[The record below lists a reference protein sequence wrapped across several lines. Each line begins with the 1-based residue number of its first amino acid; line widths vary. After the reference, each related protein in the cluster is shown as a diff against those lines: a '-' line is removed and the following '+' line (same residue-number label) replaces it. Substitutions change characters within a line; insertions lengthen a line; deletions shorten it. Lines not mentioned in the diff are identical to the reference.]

1 MRGNKPKVSVI
12 IPAYNGEDF
21 LGEATESINKQNY
34 QPLEII
40 IVDDGS
46 TDKTAEIAKGLNG
59 NVKYLYQAHS
69 GGPATGRNRG
79 IREAQGE
86 LIAFLD
92 QDDLF
97 SEDKLALQ
105 VSKMNEQPK
114 LDIVLGRTQMLR
126 LREVKND
133 KYEFEKYSQPWVTL
147 MLSSA
152 LFRKSV
158 FGKVGLFDEGLNY
171 YGNDY
176 DWFMRARELGVLLLI
191 QKETTLFWRI
201 HNNNQTHDKSIVDH
215 SQGRDHATMEILKKS
230 LDRRRQQGQGK
241 IEAVPQF
248 STFDELKKK
257 IVNNREHEDKS

>member
-21 LGEATESINKQNY
+21 LGEAVESINKQTY

-105 VSKMNEQPK
+105 VSKMKEQPK
-114 LDIVLGRTQMLR
+114 LDVVLGRTQKLR
-126 LREVKND
+126 LREVKNE
-133 KYEFEKYSQPWVTL
+133 KYELEKYFQPNVSL
-147 MLSSA
+147 MPASA

-158 FGKVGLFDEGLNY
+158 FGKVGLFDEGMKY

-191 QKETTLFWRI
+191 QKETTLFWRM
-201 HNNNQTHDKSIVDH
+201 HNNNQSHDKSIRDL
-215 SQGRDHATMEILKKS
+215 SQGRNHAFMEVIKKS
-230 LDRRRQQGQGK
+230 LDRRRQRGHGK
-241 IEAVPQF
+241 IQAVPQF
-248 STFDELKKK
+248 SSFDELKWSKYFL
-257 IVNNREHEDKS
+257 